1 MLTIV
6 SENFFFEKEHWN
18 NRSIILELKLV
29 LNN

>member
-1 MLTIV
+1 MLTIEN
-6 SENFFFEKEHWN
+6 ENFSFEHWN